1 MIREYKSFFAAALA
15 ATIVLVALLSC
26 ETTPAGGAS
35 RVKGQVATYRGPV
48 KFGIDVLEEN
58 GFDLL
63 RGKRVGLITNQ
74 TSVNRRGE
82 KTRLVLKRA
91 PQVNLTALYAPE
103 HGLEGTEK
111 AAVHIDTRRDPLTG
125 LIAYSL
131 YGPTRKPTPE
141 MLAGI
146 DVMLFDLQD
155 IGSRSYTY
163 ISTMIRAMEACAEN
177 GKEFVVLD
185 RPNPLG
191 GLRVQGPPIES
202 QWISFVGQ
210 VPTPYI
216 HGMTA
221 GELAQMANGK
231 GWIAR
236 PCRLTVVPVL
246 GWNRAMSWEHTGL
259 RWVPTS
265 PNIPKPS
272 SPRYYAATGILGSL
286 SGSDIGIGS
295 DGPFEYVG
303 GPGFDAN
310 EFTAYLN
317 SLRLPGVRF
326 TPYTRNSFSGAR
338 VSIDAN
344 APVDLAGLN
353 LIFIDAVNRR
363 IGQRNLFVRTSA
375 NNKDVFYKVYGST
388 SIERDLPR
396 GVHPAKIIASWQGAH
411 EAFRRER
418 QPYLIYE

>member
-1 MIREYKSFFAAALA
+1 MKPEHKSFFAAAVS
-15 ATIVLVALLSC
+15 ATVLMIVLIGC
-26 ETTPAGGAS
+26 ETTPGGGGS
-35 RVKGQVATYRGPV
+35 RLKGQVATYRGPV
-48 KFGIDVLEEN
+48 KLGIDVLAEN
-58 GFDLL
+58 DFDLL

-74 TSVNRRGE
+74 TSVTRSGE
-82 KTRLVLKRA
+82 KTRVVLQRS
-91 PQVNLTALYAPE
+91 PQVNLVALYTPE

-125 LIAYSL
+125 LTAYSL
-131 YGPTRKPTPE
+131 YGPTRKPTPD

-163 ISTMIRAMEACAEN
+163 ISTMIRAMEACGEN

-191 GLRVQGPPIES
+191 GLRVQGPPMEK

-221 GELAQMANGK
+221 GEIAQMANAK
-231 GWIAR
+231 GWIAKS
-236 PCRLTVVPVL
+236 CHLTVVPVL
-246 GWNRAMSWEHTGL
+246 GWNRGMSWEHTGL

-265 PNIPKPS
+265 PNIPKPV
-272 SPRYYAATGILGSL
+272 SPRYYAATGIFGSL
-286 SGSDIGIGS
+286 SGGDIGIGS

-303 GPGFDAN
+303 GPGFDAA
-310 EFTAYLN
+310 EFTAYLS

-326 TPYTRNSFSGAR
+326 TPYTRNSFGGSR

-363 IGQRNLFVRTSA
+363 IGARNLFVRTTAS
-375 NNKDVFYKVYGST
+375 NKDVFYKVYGST

-396 GVHPAKIIASWQGAH
+396 ANSPAQIIAGWQGSN
-411 EAFRRER
+411 EAFRRDR
-418 QPYLIYE
+418 QPYLIYQ